1 MEKGQDIR
9 GEETMREEE
18 VKEKLAKL
26 IDESKSYANHQ
37 CFHTQNVCVE
47 CPFSKESNC
56 KKFYQAEY
64 LIQNGVTIATDTND
78 KWVSVDQRFPTE
90 EELERAPFGRFLINI
105 FGVILEAVYVNGYFA
120 MSGGRL
126 HSVSHWMN
134 YPEPPKE
141 TKE

>member
-1 MEKGQDIR
+1 ME
-9 GEETMREEE
+9 T

-64 LIQNGVTIATDTND
+64 LIQNGVTIATDTNVGD
-78 KWVSVDQRFPTE
+78 KWVSVDERLPISE
-90 EELERAPFGRFLINI
+90 EEARRYYEINLEYPQFIVKI
-105 FGVILEAVYVNGYFA
+105 QEGVTATVLEFDGVHWVDGHEFYHVT
-120 MSGGRL
+120 
-126 HSVSHWMN
+126 HWMTM
-134 YPEPPKE
+134 PQPPKGV
-141 TKE
+141 K